1 MWNIDPLWELKGNEL
16 QGGLGI
22 VRIYYSNYQVPQG
35 ALYYY
40 IFCSSSIDVFK
51 VLCC

>member
-22 VRIYYSNYQVPQG
+22 VRIYYSNY
-35 ALYYY
+35 
-40 IFCSSSIDVFK
+40 
-51 VLCC
+51 

>member
-22 VRIYYSNYQVPQG
+22 VRIYYSEH
-35 ALYYY
+35 
-40 IFCSSSIDVFK
+40 
-51 VLCC
+51 